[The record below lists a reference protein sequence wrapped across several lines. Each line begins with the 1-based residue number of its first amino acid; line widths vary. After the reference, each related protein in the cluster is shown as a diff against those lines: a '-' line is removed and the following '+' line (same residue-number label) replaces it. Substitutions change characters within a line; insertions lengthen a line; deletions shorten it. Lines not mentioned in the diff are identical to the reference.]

1 MSPLRSRDAHGGT
14 RPDNSRRLPASCRAE
29 GLAHRHQMPCER
41 KGRRARMIMAVGQQ
55 SAGADMRGRSSNGT
69 VPRAIDGDLAM
80 KAEPRGA
87 KI

>member
-1 MSPLRSRDAHGGT
+1 
-14 RPDNSRRLPASCRAE
+14 
-29 GLAHRHQMPCER
+29 
-41 KGRRARMIMAVGQQ
+41 MIMAVGQE

-69 VPRAIDGDLAM
+69 VPRAIDGDLAS